1 MEKVLIVDD
10 EADIVQRLRKI
21 LTKEGFEVVTAS
33 DGREALDVFKQ
44 EQPGLVITDIAMPEI
59 NGIDLLR
66 RIKKLSPQTEV
77 IIVTGHGDYDT
88 AIQVLRENAL
98 DYIKKPLDLEN
109 LLVALDRYLEKSGAL
124 KKEFSR
130 PTVLLLD
137 DDEDARNSM
146 ARYLRKEGYDVLIG
160 ADGEEGLNIFR
171 EQRIDVVVTDIMMP
185 KMGGLEL
192 LEEINK
198 TPGDTAVILV
208 TGVGNEEMVIN
219 AMREG
224 ADNFLRKPVD
234 IEHLL
239 VTVDKAYERVGLKR
253 ALARK
258 SRDLELNQKI
268 MAKLTGH
275 GDIVIDLRDV
285 NELHGQ
291 DIGRKLFDLAI
302 LPIVAVDENMH
313 CIYANKHFYDK
324 FNKDLSD
331 IKARWDE
338 VLPLVGIHGVSYD
351 TFAEKALDLFNADAN
366 SVTVLNLSR
375 FSYIVFTKM
384 IVLFR
389 DRELRLVSVL
399 FRGERK

>member
-1 MEKVLIVDD
+1 M
-10 EADIVQRLRKI
+10 
-21 LTKEGFEVVTAS
+21 VTAS

-285 NELHGQ
+285 SELHDQ
-291 DIGRKLFDLAI
+291 DIGKKLFDLAI
-302 LPIVAVDENMH
+302 LPIIAVDENMH